1 MRCFLAD
8 NYRRSINRKIS
19 QYVVV
24 HKASRPPSEIGPP
37 QPLGPLPPPQKV
49 VNNNITVEN
58 VEALYEAKCADL
70 EVPFNEK
77 AKNRF
82 INQFMNGIKI
92 KSLYLSGLSL
102 GPSCIRLLIELI
114 YRHPRYI
121 NLDLSLNR
129 IRDKGASFL
138 AQFLAIDPPVIC
150 VDLRSNAITSDGS
163 SMIFKALTGN
173 THITTIDI
181 SAIDGID
188 RNRVGTQGA
197 TAIASVLKKND
208 ILSSLTISMCG
219 VSEEGC
225 GFIGPA
231 LASNKSLLYLDL
243 SANRVGTAGI
253 KKLFAEDNSLGILET
268 LNLSHNCIGDQAGP
282 FISRQLAQNDTL
294 RNLDLSS
301 NNLTRAFLTNLFDAF
316 QNGTKITSLS
326 LANNKF
332 GSESPDSFH
341 FLLREYPSITKFN
354 LSSNPLKNETIEQI
368 AEAVRINTSIVHLD
382 LSETLTGDDGA
393 IKLAKALENHPS
405 LTYLNLNENRI
416 TDKGGVPIANA
427 LLTNNV
433 LMTLLMKNNE
443 MKDDSSA
450 AFQKALLTNKT
461 ITEIDLSFNDFSA
474 RAHCDLK
481 ISIKKH
487 RENINANINE
497 IAMKNIDKLKQNEQQ
512 LFQYRAQNIA
522 EYSAVCNAKL
532 ERDSKKILL
541 ESIKIKRANELAECE
556 KKREELRKE
565 YEEINDKRRI
575 KSNEFNE
582 VKSKTEKSEA
592 DAQMLYQTIAQKR
605 QHALSRLSRAEDKKL
620 EATTNNSKV
629 IEDLK
634 IRLTSLKD
642 QLKLALK
649 EAHHAQDQIFAKEEA
664 EKKARALQEEEEKL
678 EREREEEKMREEEE
692 KRKKEA
698 MLIAKLMQKQQ
709 PNNQLQQNAVTQSTN
724 QTNNQK
730 NQQKKKGSSKTK
742 NGSKAASKKKKKDGN
757 VSISVPGNPE
767 NKKESEEKNK
777 SALDELMSMTPKVN
791 PTIGDSK

>member
-8 NYRRSINRKIS
+8 NYRRSINRKIN

-24 HKASRPPSEIGPP
+24 HKASRPPSEIGPLA
-37 QPLGPLPPPQKV
+37 PLGSLPSPEKFKTRT
-49 VNNNITVEN
+49 ITIEN
-58 VEALYEAKCADL
+58 VEQLYEAKCADL

-102 GPSCIRLLIELI
+102 GPSCVQPLIDLV
-114 YRHPRYI
+114 YLHPRYI

-129 IRDKGASFL
+129 IRDKGASIL
-138 AQFLAIDPPVIC
+138 AQFLTKDPPVIC
-150 VDLRSNAITSDGS
+150 LDLRSNAITSEGS
-163 SMIFKALTGN
+163 SQIFKALSN
-173 THITTIDI
+173 NNHVTTIDM

-197 TAIASVLKKND
+197 IAIGSTLKHND

-219 VSEEGC
+219 ISEEGC
-225 GFIGPA
+225 GHIGPA
-231 LASNKSLLYLDL
+231 LATNKSLIYLDI
-243 SANRVGTAGI
+243 SANRVGTNGI
-253 KKLFAEDNSLGILET
+253 KKFFSVDNSLGVLEN
-268 LNLSHNCIGDQAGP
+268 LNLSYNCIGDQAGP
-282 FISRQLAQNDTL
+282 SIARQLSRNDTL
-294 RNLDLSS
+294 KVLDLSS
-301 NNLTRAFLTNLFDAF
+301 NNLSRAFLTNLFDAF
-316 QNGTKITSLS
+316 QKGTKLKTLS

-354 LSSNPLKNETIEQI
+354 LSANPLKDETIEQI
-368 AEAVRINTSIVHLD
+368 AEAVLINTTIVHLD
-382 LSETLTGDDGA
+382 LSETITGDDGA
-393 IKLAKALENHPS
+393 IRLAKALENHPS
-405 LTYLNLNENRI
+405 LAYLNLNENRI
-416 TDKGGVPIANA
+416 TDKGGVPIANS

-443 MKDDSSA
+443 MKDASSK

-481 ISIKKH
+481 FAIKKH

-497 IAMKNIDKLKQNEQQ
+497 IAQKNIDKLKQNEQQ

-522 EYSAVCNAKL
+522 EYTAVCNAKL
-532 ERDSKKILL
+532 ERDNKKILF
-541 ESIKIKRANELAECE
+541 ESLKIRRAEELAESE
-556 KKREELRKE
+556 KKREELKKQ
-565 YEEINDKRRI
+565 YEEITEKRRI

-592 DAQMLYQTIAQKR
+592 DAQMLYQSIAQKR
-605 QHALSRLSRAEDKKL
+605 QHALSRLHRAEEKKL
-620 EATTNNSKV
+620 EAATTNGKE

-634 IRLTSLKD
+634 IRLTSLKS

-649 EAHHAQDQIFAKEEA
+649 EAHHAQEQIFAKEEA
-664 EKKARALQEEEEKL
+664 EAKARARQEEEEKL
-678 EREREEEKMREEEE
+678 EREREEEKKREEEE

-698 MLIAKLMQKQQ
+698 QLIAKLMQKHLPNSQTQQ
-709 PNNQLQQNAVTQSTN
+709 ETN
-724 QTNNQK
+724 DQEQK
-730 NQQKKKGSSKTK
+730 QQQKTKKTTKTK
-742 NGSKAASKKKKKDGN
+742 NGKKAGSKKKKKDAD
-757 VSISVPGNPE
+757 VSINLPGNPE
-767 NKKESEEKNK
+767 KKNKNDSDEKNSNGK
-777 SALDELMSMTPKVN
+777 SAIDELMSMTSKISPTLEGPK
-791 PTIGDSK
+791 